1 MGKVSGIKAKMILKE
16 GAQPV
21 FLKARPIPYSLRE
34 KVEKELD
41 RLQKD
46 GVISRVDWS
55 DWATPIVVV
64 PKPNGTIRLC
74 GDFKMTINPVLKVD
88 QYPLPKMDDIFAA
101 LGKGA
106 LFSKIDLQW
115 AYLQMELDEESRGLL
130 TVNTHKGLFQF
141 NRMAF
146 GVASAPA
153 IWQRTMDTILQ
164 GIPNVQC
171 FLDDIVVA
179 GGNMEEH
186 LHLLETVFK
195 RLEQYGL
202 TINKKKSVF
211 FRRQIEFCGHVIDAQ
226 GLHKTTEKIQAIVES
241 PKPMNVSQ
249 LRSFLGMVN
258 YYRKFLPNL
267 STKLA
272 PLHALLQKDVKWS
285 WTKACEEA
293 WKMVKDMV
301 TADTVLAHF
310 DPSLPMTLACDA
322 SSYGLGA
329 VLSHITATGEERP
342 VAFASRTLTVTE
354 QKYSQIDKEAL
365 ALVWGIKK
373 FNQYLFGSHFTL
385 ITDHQPLTVIFRPD
399 KGISITTA
407 ARLQRYAMFL
417 AGYDFEIKYRNTSQH
432 ANADA
437 LSRLPLPSQDG
448 TEQDG
453 MGNLFIKQI
462 ENLPITAMSLKGAT
476 QNDPI
481 LAKVLHFTL
490 SGWPVKGCEECPDLK
505 PYYDRRHELTI
516 EQSCIM
522 WGIRVVIP
530 TKLRDRVLEE
540 LHDGHLGVVKMK
552 GLARSHV
559 WWPGIDKGIE
569 EVTHACQGC
578 QRMKQNPKLST
589 LHPWEF
595 PEGPGKRIHIDF
607 AGPFENKT
615 LLCVVDAYSKWPEV
629 VTMEKTTAESTIEEL
644 RLLVARWGIPVQ
656 IVTDNGPQF
665 ASQAFERFT
674 SLNHIKHITTSP
686 YHPATNG
693 LAERFVQTLKQ
704 ALRSSTKDGRT
715 FQHRL
720 ASFLMNYRNAR
731 HATTEESPARL
742 MIGRDVRSR
751 LHLLTPDLAG
761 TVAKNQSVQVQARAT
776 ARDRSFEVG
785 DWVMVRDYRR
795 PGTERWCQAQVKA
808 KVGPKTYHVQVGGS
822 NLWKRHVEQMIRSGS
837 DQLGV
842 SGPREDSEV
851 PVPII
856 CQEADTTHPT
866 PMLPSI
872 PYNGVGA
879 APVSPQVGGRS
890 EETREVPSLETR
902 EPTTP
907 FSRRQRSIDN
917 VVKSPMVT
925 RFLEKNRMVEG
936 PQTPLLFLPQ
946 MRLAAPPSSVRKRN
960 PDERPITSTRSGR
973 IVRKPARYREEGEK
987 M

>member
-1 MGKVSGIKAKMILKE
+1 
-16 GAQPV
+16 
-21 FLKARPIPYSLRE
+21 
-34 KVEKELD
+34 
-41 RLQKD
+41 
-46 GVISRVDWS
+46 
-55 DWATPIVVV
+55 
-64 PKPNGTIRLC
+64 
-74 GDFKMTINPVLKVD
+74 
-88 QYPLPKMDDIFAA
+88 
-101 LGKGA
+101 
-106 LFSKIDLQW
+106 
-115 AYLQMELDEESRGLL
+115 
-130 TVNTHKGLFQF
+130 
-141 NRMAF
+141 
-146 GVASAPA
+146 
-153 IWQRTMDTILQ
+153 
-164 GIPNVQC
+164 
-171 FLDDIVVA
+171 
-179 GGNMEEH
+179 MEEH

-490 SGWPVKGCEECPDLK
+490 SGWPVKGL
-505 PYYDRRHELTI
+505 
-516 EQSCIM
+516 
-522 WGIRVVIP
+522 IP

-761 TVAKNQSVQVQARAT
+761 TVAKNQSVQA
-776 ARDRSFEVG
+776 S
-785 DWVMVRDYRR
+785 
-795 PGTERWCQAQVKA
+795 GTERWCQAQVKA

-879 APVSPQVGGRS
+879 ALVSPQVGGRS

-917 VVKSPMVT
+917 VLKSPDNSVVRTNVNEAVEHDRAGAEWT
-925 RFLEKNRMVEG
+925 R
-936 PQTPLLFLPQ
+936 LP
-946 MRLAAPPSSVRKRN
+946 
-960 PDERPITSTRSGR
+960 
-973 IVRKPARYREEGEK
+973 
-987 M
+987 